1 MTGTQSVELL
11 NPPPAAADT
20 PGMTD
25 LEAGWVREHVW
36 TKAMRRTYRT
46 TPTYF
51 HRCACQFGPCGHCD
65 AGDHGHCTHGPE
77 GYQPFPE
84 DECAITNRKWQVLA
98 LPRGSVTH
106 PRRTATG
113 WHIDHAALVWLAD
126 RRCVWSCPCE
136 CRAHEPA
143 RPQPIVL
150 VRTGD
155 TRRHTPAGQEELFE
169 VMARG

>member
-1 MTGTQSVELL
+1 MRTERVEFL
-11 NPPPAAADT
+11 NLTAPAAEV

-25 LEAGWVREHVW
+25 LEAAWVREHAW
-36 TKAMRRTYRT
+36 LGAMRRAYRT
-46 TPTYF
+46 TPAYF
-51 HRCACQFGPCGHCD
+51 HTCACQHGMCGHCAD
-65 AGDHGHCTHGPE
+65 GDHRHCTHGPE

-126 RRCVWSCPCE
+126 RRCMWSCPCE
-136 CRAHEPA
+136 CRAGEPVL
-143 RPQPIVL
+143 PQPIAL
-150 VRTGD
+150 VP
-155 TRRHTPAGQEELFE
+155 TRAPRLAPAGQAELFE
-169 VMARG
+169 VMAP

>member
-1 MTGTQSVELL
+1 M
-11 NPPPAAADT
+11 AA
-20 PGMTD
+20 MTD
-25 LEAGWVREHVW
+25 LEAAWVREHAWLKV
-36 TKAMRRTYRT
+36 MRQTYRT
-46 TPTYF
+46 TPAYF
-51 HRCACQFGPCGHCD
+51 HHCPCEYGVCGHCD
-65 AGDHGHCTHGPE
+65 AGEHRHCTHGPD

-136 CRAHEPA
+136 CRASDPA
-143 RPQPIVL
+143 LPQPIAL
-150 VRTGD
+150 VP
-155 TRRHTPAGQEELFE
+155 TRKQRRPDPAGQESLFG
-169 VMARG
+169 VMAP